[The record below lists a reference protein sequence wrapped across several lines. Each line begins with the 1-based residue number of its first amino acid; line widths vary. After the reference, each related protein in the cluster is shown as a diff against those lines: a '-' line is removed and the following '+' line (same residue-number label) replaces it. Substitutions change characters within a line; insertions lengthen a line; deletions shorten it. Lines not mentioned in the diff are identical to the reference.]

1 MANQPKAAQPVE
13 ITSEQK
19 AAAIVVS
26 LGVEKASE
34 IYKYLSEEETE
45 QLTIAVAKLGYLP
58 PEVTES
64 ILDEF
69 YKSCMTQKM
78 VTEGGMEY
86 ARSVLEKAFGPDMAA
101 ELLGK
106 VSKSLQARAFSFLR
120 KYDDKTVFSL
130 LHNERPQTIALV
142 LSYMD
147 SDRAASILTSL
158 PEAMR
163 LKVVESVARMD
174 SASPEAMK
182 IVEKKIEMQL
192 STVMTTDYTKVGG
205 IDYIAEVMNYVDRSN
220 EKFIFDELG
229 KKDAVLV
236 DAIRKRMFV
245 FEDIVSMDN
254 MSIQRFVRDIDQKDL
269 VFALKGSTPE
279 VSAVIFANMST
290 RMAEA
295 IRSEL
300 EITTNVRVKDV
311 EEAQQRIVSLI
322 RKLEEAGQLVIS
334 KGGKDDIIA

>member
-1 MANQPKAAQPVE
+1 MGSQTKPANDE
-13 ITSEQK
+13 IKPEEK

-58 PEVTES
+58 PEATEN

-69 YKSCMTQKM
+69 YKSCITQKV

-101 ELLGK
+101 DLLNK
-106 VSKSLQARAFSFLR
+106 VSKSLQSKAFSFLR
-120 KYDDKTVFSL
+120 KYDDKTIFSL

-147 SDRAASILTSL
+147 SDRAASILTQL
-158 PEAMR
+158 PERKR

-182 IVEKKIEMQL
+182 VVERKIESQL

-220 EKFIFDELG
+220 EKYIFDELS

-236 DAIRKRMFV
+236 DAIRKKMFV

-254 MSIQRFVRDIDQKDL
+254 MSIQRFVRDVDQRDI

-279 VSAVIFANMST
+279 VSSVIFANMST

-295 IRSEL
+295 ISSEL
-300 EITTNVRVKDV
+300 EITANVRVKDV